1 MKITNFVTNKNNI
14 IIFLLI
20 VIIILSIVFY
30 LFDTINI
37 EAQKHLN
44 QIYIN
49 SQDLQKIYGKFMNE
63 NPEIISENGI
73 YIINNVL
80 KPDFFQYIKTQF
92 DNKSFTSKNSVF
104 RKGTGINFFDLH
116 DNKDYNGLLEFYY
129 SGQLLDILSSLFKKP
144 IQKPSLSDTDACSL
158 LIYTKKGD
166 FIDWHKD
173 HSLYNGDR
181 FVVLL
186 TIINENADK
195 TELSQN
201 EFIYVHDGR
210 EYPVKLQENSIIVF
224 KGSEVLH
231 KSTGIDEKERR
242 ILLSMTFCDICQE
255 KKNIIQFIYEKI
267 KHLVI
272 YQ

>member
-1 MKITNFVTNKNNI
+1 MKIANFTNKNNI

-20 VIIILSIVFY
+20 IIIILSIIFY

-37 EAQKHLN
+37 EAQQHLN
-44 QIYIN
+44 QIYTNTQHLQQKYGNLIN
-49 SQDLQKIYGKFMNE
+49 K

-80 KPDFFQYIKTQF
+80 HPDFFQYLKTQF
-92 DNKSFTSKNSVF
+92 DNKSFASKNAYF

-116 DNKDYNGLLEFYY
+116 NNKDYTGLLEFYY
-129 SGQLLDILSSLFKKP
+129 STELLDLLSRLFEKP

-158 LIYTKKGD
+158 LIYANKGD

-186 TIINENADK
+186 TIVNENADK
-195 TELSQN
+195 NGLSQN
-201 EFIYVHDGR
+201 EFIYTHEGQ

-231 KSTGIDEKERR
+231 KSTGIDENERR

-255 KKNIIQFIYEKI
+255 KKNIIQFVYEKI